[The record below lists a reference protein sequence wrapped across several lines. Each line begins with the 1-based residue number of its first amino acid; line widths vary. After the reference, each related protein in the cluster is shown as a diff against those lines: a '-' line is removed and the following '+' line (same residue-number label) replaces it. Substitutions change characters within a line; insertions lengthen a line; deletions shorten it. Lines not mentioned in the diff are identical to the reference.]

1 MIIIKAPDSVA
12 ACRLQHVL
20 NLNQPDQI
28 YIFVEEESHQL
39 LQLISTAEPD
49 SVKCPAEIHEGHFV
63 SGPIVNSYVRAPRFH
78 DVPIELVLC
87 SLDLFREDL
96 VKEAAGFFASL
107 HIPILECSVTI
118 SHGLMDRRSFFQP
131 FFQILEV
138 RNENG
143 KLGTF
148 FGV

>member
-1 MIIIKAPDSVA
+1 
-12 ACRLQHVL
+12 
-20 NLNQPDQI
+20 
-28 YIFVEEESHQL
+28 
-39 LQLISTAEPD
+39 
-49 SVKCPAEIHEGHFV
+49 
-63 SGPIVNSYVRAPRFH
+63 
-78 DVPIELVLC
+78 
-87 SLDLFREDL
+87 L

-131 FFQILEV
+131 FFKILEV